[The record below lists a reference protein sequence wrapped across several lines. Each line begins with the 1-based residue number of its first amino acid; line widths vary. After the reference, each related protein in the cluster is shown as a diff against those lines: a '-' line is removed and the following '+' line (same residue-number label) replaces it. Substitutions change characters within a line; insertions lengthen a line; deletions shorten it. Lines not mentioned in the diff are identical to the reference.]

1 MEKKYQV
8 FISSTFNDLKE
19 ERVEIMEALINL
31 GHIPIG
37 MELFNAADDTQ
48 WGVIKR
54 RIEESD
60 YYVLILSDRYGS
72 LDADGVGFTEKEY
85 DYAIDKEIP
94 VISFVRSDDSVK
106 ELPFELRESDNRTKL
121 DNFRKKVSS
130 RLYKPWGEKHDLSKK
145 FFLAFAELISD
156 KPRNGWVRS
165 GSVEGV
171 SKAQFDNIF
180 NDNSTLKEQNNSL
193 SIEVAELKKKVS
205 IYEDLSLKV
214 EKITRSLKSNF
225 YLIEGIELSGWRIV
239 GIFGSFLAVETTVN
253 NAASGIQ
260 SYMKSLTGESVN
272 RDLMKNIIGIFS
284 GFGLI
289 ENRLESHKLHEEDSH
304 KGDSRSRDTVEII
317 EYIKPTALFV
327 EIYPLIEEKN
337 IDGIF
342 SSLTKTNVSVLRKR
356 LSELG
361 DFNFYTSDP
370 GEYEVKK
377 NSRIEM
383 VINEFIS
390 KYEWDS
396 DSEKESFLSM
406 DFMNSNYALSELFA
420 KANMVV
426 DRIEK
431 EQSNIQ
437 A

>member
-1 MEKKYQV
+1 V
-8 FISSTFNDLKE
+8 ST
-19 ERVEIMEALINL
+19 
-31 GHIPIG
+31 
-37 MELFNAADDTQ
+37 
-48 WGVIKR
+48 
-54 RIEESD
+54 
-60 YYVLILSDRYGS
+60 LSG
-72 LDADGVGFTEKEY
+72 DAH
-85 DYAIDKEIP
+85 
-94 VISFVRSDDSVK
+94 S
-106 ELPFELRESDNRTKL
+106 
-121 DNFRKKVSS
+121 FRKKVSS
-130 RLYKPWGEKHDLSKK
+130 RLYKPWSGKHDLSKK

-156 KPRNGWVRS
+156 KPRNGWIRS
-165 GSVEGV
+165 SSVEGV
-171 SKAQFDNIF
+171 SKVQFDSIF
-180 NDNSTLKEQNNSL
+180 NENSILKEQNSSL
-193 SIEVAELKKKVS
+193 SIEVAELNERVAV
-205 IYEDLSLKV
+205 YEDLSLKV
-214 EKITRSLKSNF
+214 EKITRRLKSNF

-260 SYMKSLTGESVN
+260 SYVKSLTGESVN

-284 GFGLI
+284 GFGLL

-317 EYIKPTALFV
+317 EYTKPTALFV
-327 EIYPLIEEKN
+327 EIYPLIEGNN
-337 IDGIF
+337 INEVF
-342 SSLTKTNVSVLRKR
+342 SSLTKTNVSALKKR

-370 GEYEVKK
+370 SEYEVKK

-390 KYEWDS
+390 KYEWES
-396 DSEKESFLSM
+396 DSEKENFLGM
-406 DFMNSNYALSELFA
+406 DFINSNYALSELFA